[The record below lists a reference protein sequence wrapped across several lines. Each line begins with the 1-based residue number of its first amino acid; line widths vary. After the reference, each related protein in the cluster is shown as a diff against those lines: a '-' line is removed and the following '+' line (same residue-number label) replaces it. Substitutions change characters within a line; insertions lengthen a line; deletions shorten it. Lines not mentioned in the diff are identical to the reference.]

1 MICLMHSVQIMRG
14 EVSVKAL
21 LGVRRININICYAWR
36 LWAGYRGQIRKPA
49 SFLTLQ
55 FQAILLSLIIT
66 ELKTLDR
73 GTCLQGA
80 FLALPS
86 SCCCS
91 LVSTKINILPLAKGK
106 RPFSLHY
113 GALQLQTWVLCFYSC
128 LSPSIRLFDKVR
140 YNSRSLERRLCVSL
154 KFLKQLKWRIFDKI
168 GHGRKEIFKWKH
180 DDEFN

>member
-36 LWAGYRGQIRKPA
+36 LWAGYRGQIKKPA

-91 LVSTKINILPLAKGK
+91 LVSTKINMLPLAKGK

-113 GALQLQTWVLCFYSC
+113 GALQLQN
-128 LSPSIRLFDKVR
+128 LSIVFLAAYLLQYVYLIKFVITHAHLKDVSAFLWSSW
-140 YNSRSLERRLCVSL
+140 NS
-154 KFLKQLKWRIFDKI
+154 
-168 GHGRKEIFKWKH
+168 
-180 DDEFN
+180 

>member
-36 LWAGYRGQIRKPA
+36 LWAGYRGQIKKPA

-55 FQAILLSLIIT
+55 FQAILLH
-66 ELKTLDR
+66 R

-91 LVSTKINILPLAKGK
+91 LVSTKINMLPLAKGK

-113 GALQLQTWVLCFYSC
+113 GALQLQN
-128 LSPSIRLFDKVR
+128 LSIVFLAAYLLQYVYLIKFVITHAHLKDVSAFLWSSW
-140 YNSRSLERRLCVSL
+140 NS
-154 KFLKQLKWRIFDKI
+154 
-168 GHGRKEIFKWKH
+168 
-180 DDEFN
+180 